1 MDRKEIYAKVKEYDL
16 VKKIQEKYG
25 DNYTRV
31 SSKNLEE
38 FITAFEKKRANSEK
52 GKADKNKAPEKCTER
67 CKVKQKESALVKLL
81 SILAA
86 KGIIIPEEAEMVAKL
101 L

>member
-1 MDRKEIYAKVKEYDL
+1 MDRKGLYSIIKENHLEEKVK
-16 VKKIQEKYG
+16 EKYG
-25 DNYTRV
+25 DNYTRI
-31 SSKNLEE
+31 SSKNLDE
-38 FITAFEKKRANSEK
+38 FITEWHESLK
-52 GKADKNKAPEKCTER
+52 KCTCEDV
-67 CKVKQKESALVKLL
+67 CSCHTEVKENALVKLL